1 MMDGYRHNAVIDV
14 LTKLFVFRIL
24 CFNVLPIYMVVNFEL
39 FIDLVLDLDFVLK
52 LPILVHK
59 P

>member
-1 MMDGYRHNAVIDV
+1 MDGYRHNAVIDV
-14 LTKLFVFRIL
+14 LTKLFVFGIL
-24 CFNVLPIYMVVNFEL
+24 CFYVLPIYVVDNFKL
-39 FIDLVLDLDFVLK
+39 FIDLVLDLDFALK

>member
-24 CFNVLPIYMVVNFEL
+24 CFYVLLIYMVVNFKL
-39 FIDLVLDLDFVLK
+39 FIDLVLDLDFALK